1 MQPSLQPRP
10 ATQREAWDDADALTV
25 RQYARIQ
32 SDRVAAAA
40 FAAALSRFLN
50 SPRGAPFASQGPVD
64 VRAGHAPDGQHIDVF
79 LDDIAIMAAE
89 EAFSPLPETDV
100 IMAAD
105 LPGALTSLLPTDG
118 QALGLEDVLPL
129 LPSSADP
136 AVSRRTSLR
145 DRLRGSLTEA
155 MRARDRRAVAVLRT
169 TLAAIDNAEALP
181 LSAAG
186 DGPVVGRSADVARR
200 ELDEQRILAVVRAEL
215 RERVEAAAL
224 YERLDRPDEV
234 AALHAEMRLLLAH
247 LPEE

>member
-1 MQPSLQPRP
+1 
-10 ATQREAWDDADALTV
+10 
-25 RQYARIQ
+25 
-32 SDRVAAAA
+32 
-40 FAAALSRFLN
+40 
-50 SPRGAPFASQGPVD
+50 
-64 VRAGHAPDGQHIDVF
+64 
-79 LDDIAIMAAE
+79 
-89 EAFSPLPETDV
+89 
-100 IMAAD
+100 
-105 LPGALTSLLPTDG
+105 
-118 QALGLEDVLPL
+118 
-129 LPSSADP
+129 
-136 AVSRRTSLR
+136 
-145 DRLRGSLTEA
+145 

-224 YERLDRPDEV
+224 YARLDRPDEV